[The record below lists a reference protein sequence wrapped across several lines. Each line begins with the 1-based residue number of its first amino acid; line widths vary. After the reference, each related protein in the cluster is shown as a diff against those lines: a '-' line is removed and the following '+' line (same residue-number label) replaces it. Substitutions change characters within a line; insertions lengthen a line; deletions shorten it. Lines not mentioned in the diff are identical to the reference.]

1 MREITGNCRLSVAWF
16 CRLVPLLFA
25 LLPIERV
32 SAHPAL
38 IPLPASV
45 EWGGGEFAIGSQTS
59 VLGTGAAEATAVY
72 LKRAI
77 GLNTTNRDGSVIRL
91 RIVRSADLSNQEAY
105 HLRVDAR
112 GVLIEASTSDGL
124 FNGAQTLRQLVT
136 TAPSGSRS
144 IPAVDIRDVPRFHWR
159 GLLIDVSRHFFG
171 KPTILKILDEMAVY
185 KLNVLQLHLTD
196 DPGWR
201 LEIPAYPKL
210 TEVGALDPV
219 TGTRQYFTE
228 ADIRD
233 IVAYAAARHI
243 IVVPEIEMPGHSG
256 SEARAYPE
264 FFDGQGRFNP
274 GKPETYD
281 FIRGVLTEV
290 TRLFPGPYIHFGG
303 DEVGNDAW
311 KDLSDVTRLK
321 AERHLSSTKDVEAY
335 FGRRV
340 ANIIRD
346 LGKRPMAW
354 DEQAEAGADKNVV
367 IFWWRKGRPDVL
379 KAAAQAGYDLVLSPV
394 DQVYFDYPQGPGEP
408 GAPWEGNDN
417 GPTSISKI
425 LAWEPVPAD
434 FTSVE
439 AAKVLGVEAAVWTEF
454 IRSER
459 YLEFMIFPRLLA
471 FAEVAWRP
479 RGPRDEQEFTGRLQP
494 YLDALR
500 ARGINARRE
509 SGDAFEF
516 MTN

>member
-1 MREITGNCRLSVAWF
+1 MRETARTAGFSTALRWGLA
-16 CRLVPLLFA
+16 LLLYA
-25 LLPIERV
+25 LPIERA
-32 SAHPAL
+32 SAQPAL
-38 IPLPASV
+38 IPLPTSV
-45 EWGGGEFAIGSQTS
+45 EWRDGEFRLTTQTTIE
-59 VLGTGAAEATAVY
+59 GRGAAQPVAAY
-72 LKRAI
+72 LKRVFAF
-77 GLNTTNRDGSVIRL
+77 GAENHTGSMIRL
-91 RIVRSADLSNQEAY
+91 RIARLADPSNREAY

-136 TAPSGSRS
+136 TAPNGSRS
-144 IPAVDIRDVPRFHWR
+144 VPAVEIRDAPRFHWR

-171 KPTILKILDEMAVY
+171 KPTILKILDEMATY
-185 KLNVLQLHLTD
+185 KLNVLQLHLSD

-201 LEIPAYPKL
+201 LEIPRYPKL
-210 TEVGALDPV
+210 TEVGALDSA
-219 TGTRQYFTE
+219 TGTRQYFTA

-233 IVAYAAARHI
+233 IVAYAAERHI

-264 FFDGQGRFNP
+264 FFDRQGRFNP
-274 GKPETYD
+274 GKPQTYD
-281 FIRGVLTEV
+281 FIHGVLSEV
-290 TRLFPGPYIHFGG
+290 SRLFPGPYIHFGG
-303 DEVGNDAW
+303 DEVGDDAW
-311 KDLSDVTRLK
+311 KDLPDVARLK
-321 AERHLSSTKDVEAY
+321 AERHLTSTKDVESY
-335 FGRRV
+335 FSHRV

-379 KAAAQAGYDLVLSPV
+379 KAAAKSGYDLVLSPV

-425 LAWEPVPAD
+425 LAWEPIPAD
-434 FTSVE
+434 FTSAE

-454 IRSER
+454 IRSDR
-459 YLEFMIFPRLLA
+459 YLEFMTFPRLLA

-479 RGPRDEQEFTGRLQP
+479 RGPRDEQEFDNRLQP
-494 YLDALR
+494 HIAGLR
-500 ARGINARRE
+500 TGGINARRE